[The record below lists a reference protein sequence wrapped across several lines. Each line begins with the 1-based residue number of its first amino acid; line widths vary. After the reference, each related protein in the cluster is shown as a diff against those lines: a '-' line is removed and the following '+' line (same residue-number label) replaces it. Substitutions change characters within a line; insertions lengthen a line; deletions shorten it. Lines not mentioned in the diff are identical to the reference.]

1 MESDPAAFRVQLQ
14 QFLTF
19 LDENNENIFLQYFRN
34 NYCNR
39 VEQWA
44 TCYRLGTHANT
55 NMFAEAFHRLLKMV
69 YLHQKQNRRID
80 YLLHILLRISK
91 DKVYKRLQ
99 KTHKGKYSHR
109 RSEIIKRH
117 KSAQRMVAAGSVPVP
132 KGEHWQISS
141 EVDASQI
148 YTISKVTANCS
159 CELACSS
166 CHVCVHMYSCT
177 CLDFA
182 LHTTVCKHIHT
193 LGIET
198 NILKCDKQEKPF
210 SDLDYFGEVLQT
222 DGCTVNDELIILRKK
237 IATLL
242 DHLYTVVNACGDHNA
257 LLASTQHI
265 KAAVMVI
272 TAISSNPNQ
281 QVLPKKRMIA
291 PNTNINKQPRFFKT
305 KQTKLSKILQLPKPS
320 NYEQRVSKQTLSE
333 INTKFCA
340 ICFCEDDTN
349 ISSDNVEWVYC
360 VRCSMWIQFVRAY
373 RCKKGRPLYL

>member
-1 MESDPAAFRVQLQ
+1 
-14 QFLTF
+14 
-19 LDENNENIFLQYFRN
+19 
-34 NYCNR
+34 
-39 VEQWA
+39 
-44 TCYRLGTHANT
+44 
-55 NMFAEAFHRLLKMV
+55 MFAEAFHRLLKTV
-69 YLHQKQNRRID
+69 YLHQKQNHRID

-91 DKVYKRLQ
+91 DKAYERLQ

-109 RSEIIKRH
+109 LSEIKKRH
-117 KSAQRMVAAGSVPVP
+117 KSAQRLVAAGLVPVLN
-132 KGEHWQISS
+132 
-141 EVDASQI
+141 SQT
-148 YTISKVTANCS
+148 YTLSKVTANCS

-198 NILKCDKQEKPF
+198 NILKCDKQEKSF
-210 SDLDYFGEVLQT
+210 SDLNYFGKVLQT
-222 DGCTVNDELIILRKK
+222 DGCTVNDELIIVCKK

-272 TAISSNPNQ
+272 TAISSNSNQ
-281 QVLPKKRMIA
+281 QVLSKKRMIA
-291 PNTNINKQPRFFKT
+291 PNTNINEQPRFFKT
-305 KQTKLSKILQLPKPS
+305 KPKKLSKILQLPKPS
-320 NYEQRVSKQTLSE
+320 NYE
-333 INTKFCA
+333 INTKFYA

-349 ISSDNVEWVYC
+349 ISSDSVEWVQC
-360 VRCSMWIQFVRAY
+360 IRCSMWIHGLCVHIDV
-373 RCKKGRPLYL
+373 KKDDHYICNYCCT